1 MRTVVTRFRKGS
13 SHDDDPD
20 KSYVIAVVQ
29 HQFRDDS
36 RFEEKSFDCSVDKPK
51 CFQKVHIEIMSA
63 VQGKLKDIND
73 QLTLEISMANN
84 QIDTS
89 PIKREYIHFY
99 QNIPLFIFPKA
110 ILNNFE

>member
-1 MRTVVTRFRKGS
+1 MRTVVTRFKKGS

-36 RFEEKSFDCSVDKPK
+36 RFEDKSFDCSVDNPK
-51 CFQKVHIEIMSA
+51 CFQKVHIEMMSA

-73 QLTLEISMANN
+73 QLTIEISMANN

-89 PIKREYIHFY
+89 PIKREYIHIY
-99 QNIPLFIFPKA
+99 QNIPSFIF
-110 ILNNFE
+110 NFRRQFK